1 MIRNKTD
8 DDKLNV
14 LFDIIK
20 QNSGSK
26 ILIFSEY
33 AATAEY
39 LYKSIQNH
47 NYSQTALVTGNTKDK
62 LSIIERFAP
71 KVNTTLGHIPES
83 SEIIN
88 ILVSTDVLSEGHNL
102 QDASVIINYDIH
114 WNPVRLIQRIGRID
128 RIGTEFD
135 KIHIFNFL
143 PEGGIEKILHL
154 KERVQ
159 ERVNSIHQ
167 LLGEDGHIFTADDTF
182 SEDSYTRIYVDKD
195 DTILDDD
202 MGEESELE
210 KGKRLINKIK
220 VEDPK
225 KYNYIKNLTTGIRCG
240 RVYHQNYVYVFALS
254 DDGVPL
260 LKLHNPDDKK
270 DITNIET
277 ILKKIKAQPEEDE
290 IQLNDSDKRAIYNIT
305 KKMIDVQ
312 QRIDNEKAENC
323 KEKRLLYDR
332 IRNMYSLFESDD
344 INNETFK
351 SDYGRYSSS
360 IIEFLEN
367 ISSHKYIKKI
377 KDIHRL
383 NIESDVQ
390 LFKELKLLYFE
401 HNSEIKEE
409 MKIERVYKVICSE
422 VLRGE

>member
-1 MIRNKTD
+1 
-8 DDKLNV
+8 
-14 LFDIIK
+14 
-20 QNSGSK
+20 
-26 ILIFSEY
+26 
-33 AATAEY
+33 
-39 LYKSIQNH
+39 
-47 NYSQTALVTGNTKDK
+47 
-62 LSIIERFAP
+62 
-71 KVNTTLGHIPES
+71 
-83 SEIIN
+83 
-88 ILVSTDVLSEGHNL
+88 
-102 QDASVIINYDIH
+102 
-114 WNPVRLIQRIGRID
+114 
-128 RIGTEFD
+128 
-135 KIHIFNFL
+135 
-143 PEGGIEKILHL
+143 
-154 KERVQ
+154 
-159 ERVNSIHQ
+159 
-167 LLGEDGHIFTADDTF
+167 
-182 SEDSYTRIYVDKD
+182 
-195 DTILDDD
+195 